1 MKAFIRKLK
10 KRNKVFLLTY
20 LIGLITY
27 LVTSIIM
34 VNNILNLQGI
44 ETTIRIILIILIYFF
59 LFIYFTFGF
68 LSIMDKR
75 NKTFI
80 ILSIITYLTIPVF
93 IFSSIIIDDIV
104 DRINSLNPDYITYKT
119 VYISLK
125 DKKITKDSKIGLIN
139 IKDDIEGYI
148 LPKEY
153 IKKENIKNEIV
164 YYDDYLDMIYDL
176 YDNKIDA
183 LFINDSY
190 VSLYKDEENLE
201 NLETD
206 TVIIDDYK
214 KPLKNTLSK
223 TSKTKPLT
231 EPFSVLLMGV
241 DSTEDGLNANM
252 AYNGDTLMLIT
263 FNPETLNA
271 TVFSI
276 PRDMYVPI
284 ACRNNAKA
292 KINSSAAH
300 GTECVINTVQNF
312 TDVPIDYYVKIN
324 FKGVVD
330 LVNAVGGIT
339 VDVGKDFC
347 EQDSLRRFGNHEIC
361 LKKGVQKLNGEQALA
376 FSRHRHSLARGD
388 IDRIQNQQLVVEA
401 LMKELKNV
409 RSYNEFKKI
418 LDGITKN
425 MLTNMSSEQ
434 IMSFYNI
441 GKDMVKNSLKG
452 NDFIT
457 IDKTYLEYY
466 DLPVYLKGSN
476 TVTSALGYYTGSLD
490 AIKDLMKNNLSTK
503 ELNNYADFNYERGIE
518 YKPIVTGKGITQGK
532 NESTMPRLYGKNL
545 SEAQY
550 ICNQY
555 GLVLQVEYETT
566 GTATPGTILN
576 QNIKYGSFL
585 NKGDILVVSVEQ

>member
-1 MKAFIRKLK
+1 MNAFIRKLK
-10 KRNKVFLLTY
+10 KRNKVFLITY
-20 LIGLITY
+20 LIGFITY

-44 ETTIRIILIILIYFF
+44 ETTIRIMLIILIYFF

-80 ILSIITYLTIPVF
+80 FLSIITYLIIPIF

-104 DRINSLNPDYITYKT
+104 DRINSLNPEYITYKT

-125 DKKITKDSKIGLIN
+125 DTKINKDSKIGMIN
-139 IKDDIEGYI
+139 IEDDIEGFI

-183 LFINDSY
+183 LFITYNY
-190 VSLYKDEENLE
+190 VTLYKDEERLE
-201 NLETD
+201 NLATD
-206 TVIIDDYK
+206 TVVIDSYK
-214 KPLKNTLSK
+214 KPLKNKLNNAK
-223 TSKTKPLT
+223 KTKPLT
-231 EPFSVLLMGV
+231 EPFSILLMGV
-241 DSTEDGLNANM
+241 DSTDDGLNANM

-312 TDVPIDYYVKIN
+312 TEVPIDYYVKIN

-376 FSRHRHSLARGD
+376 FSRHRHTLLRGD

-401 LMKELKNV
+401 LIKELKNV

-441 GKDMVKNSLKG
+441 GKDMLKNSLKG

-476 TVTSALGYYTGSLD
+476 TVTSALGYYTESLD

-503 ELNNYADFNYERGIE
+503 ELNNYADFNFEHGVE
-518 YKPIVTGKGITQGK
+518 YKPIITGKGITRGK
-532 NESTMPRLYGKNL
+532 NDSTMPKLIGKTIND
-545 SEAQY
+545 AQY
-550 ICNQY
+550 VANQY
-555 GLVLQVEYETT
+555 GLILNVNYETT
-566 GTATPGTILN
+566 GATPGTIIN
-576 QNIKYGSFL
+576 QSIRYGAFV
-585 NKGDILVVSVEQ
+585 NKGDSLVVTIEQ

>member
-1 MKAFIRKLK
+1 MNAFIRKLK
-10 KRNKVFLLTY
+10 KRNKVFLITY
-20 LIGLITY
+20 LIGFITY

-44 ETTIRIILIILIYFF
+44 ETTIRIMLIILIYFF

-80 ILSIITYLTIPVF
+80 FLSIITYLIIPIF

-104 DRINSLNPDYITYKT
+104 DRINSLNPEYITYKT

-125 DKKITKDSKIGLIN
+125 DTKINKDSKIGMIN
-139 IKDDIEGYI
+139 IEDDIEGFI

-183 LFINDSY
+183 LFITYNY
-190 VSLYKDEENLE
+190 VTLYKDEERLE
-201 NLETD
+201 NLATD
-206 TVIIDDYK
+206 TVVIDSYK
-214 KPLKNTLSK
+214 KPLKNKLNNTK
-223 TSKTKPLT
+223 KTKPLT
-231 EPFSVLLMGV
+231 EPFSILLMGV
-241 DSTEDGLNANM
+241 DSTDDGLNANM

-312 TDVPIDYYVKIN
+312 TEVPIDYYVKIN

-376 FSRHRHSLARGD
+376 FSRHRHTLLRGD

-441 GKDMVKNSLKG
+441 GKDMLKNSLKG

-476 TVTSALGYYTGSLD
+476 TVTSALGYYTESLD

-503 ELNNYADFNYERGIE
+503 ELNNYADFNFEHGVE
-518 YKPIVTGKGITQGK
+518 YKPIITGKGITRGK
-532 NESTMPRLYGKNL
+532 NDSTMPKLIGKTIND
-545 SEAQY
+545 AQY
-550 ICNQY
+550 VANQY
-555 GLVLQVEYETT
+555 GLILNVNYETT
-566 GTATPGTILN
+566 GATPGTIIN
-576 QNIKYGSFL
+576 QSIRYGAFV
-585 NKGDILVVSVEQ
+585 NKGDSLVVTIEQ

>member
-1 MKAFIRKLK
+1 MNAFIRKLK
-10 KRNKVFLLTY
+10 KRNKVFLITY
-20 LIGLITY
+20 LIGFITY

-44 ETTIRIILIILIYFF
+44 ETTIRIMLIILIYFF

-80 ILSIITYLTIPVF
+80 FLSIITYLIIPIF

-104 DRINSLNPDYITYKT
+104 DRINSLNPEYITYKT

-125 DKKITKDSKIGLIN
+125 DTKINKDSKIGMIN
-139 IKDDIEGYI
+139 IEDDIEGFI

-183 LFINDSY
+183 LFITYNY
-190 VSLYKDEENLE
+190 VTLYKDEERLE
-201 NLETD
+201 NLATD
-206 TVIIDDYK
+206 TVVIDSYK
-214 KPLKNTLSK
+214 KPLKNKLNNAK
-223 TSKTKPLT
+223 KTKPLT
-231 EPFSVLLMGV
+231 EPFSILLMGV
-241 DSTEDGLNANM
+241 DSTDDGLNANM

-284 ACRNNAKA
+284 ARRNNAKA

-376 FSRHRHSLARGD
+376 FSRHRHTLLRGD

-441 GKDMVKNSLKG
+441 GKDMLKNSLKG

-476 TVTSALGYYTGSLD
+476 TVTSALGYYTESLD

-503 ELNNYADFNYERGIE
+503 ELNNYADFNFEHGVE
-518 YKPIVTGKGITQGK
+518 YKPIITGKGITRGK
-532 NESTMPRLYGKNL
+532 NDSAMPKLIGKTIND
-545 SEAQY
+545 AQY
-550 ICNQY
+550 VANQY
-555 GLVLQVEYETT
+555 GLILNVNYETT
-566 GTATPGTILN
+566 GATPGTIIN
-576 QNIKYGSFL
+576 QSIRYGSFV
-585 NKGDILVVSVEQ
+585 NKGDSLVVTIEQ

>member
-1 MKAFIRKLK
+1 MNAFIRKLK
-10 KRNKVFLLTY
+10 KRNKVFLITY
-20 LIGLITY
+20 LIGFITY

-44 ETTIRIILIILIYFF
+44 ETTIRIMLIILIYFF

-80 ILSIITYLTIPVF
+80 FLSIITYLIIPIF

-104 DRINSLNPDYITYKT
+104 DRINSLNPEYITYKT

-125 DKKITKDSKIGLIN
+125 DTKINKDSKIGMIN
-139 IKDDIEGYI
+139 IEDDIEGFI

-183 LFINDSY
+183 LFITYNY
-190 VSLYKDEENLE
+190 VTLYKDEERLE
-201 NLETD
+201 NLATD
-206 TVIIDDYK
+206 TVVIDSYK
-214 KPLKNTLSK
+214 KPLKNKLNNAK
-223 TSKTKPLT
+223 KTKPLT
-231 EPFSVLLMGV
+231 EPFSILLMGV
-241 DSTEDGLNANM
+241 DSTDDGLNANM

-284 ACRNNAKA
+284 ARRNNAKA

-376 FSRHRHSLARGD
+376 FSRHRHTLLRGD

-441 GKDMVKNSLKG
+441 GKDMLKNSLKG

-476 TVTSALGYYTGSLD
+476 TVTSALGYYTESLD

-503 ELNNYADFNYERGIE
+503 ELNNYADFNFEHGVE
-518 YKPIVTGKGITQGK
+518 YKPIITGKGITRGK
-532 NESTMPRLYGKNL
+532 NDSTMPKLIGKTIND
-545 SEAQY
+545 AQY
-550 ICNQY
+550 VANQY
-555 GLVLQVEYETT
+555 GLILNVNYETT
-566 GTATPGTILN
+566 GATPGTIIN
-576 QNIKYGSFL
+576 QSIRYGSFV
-585 NKGDILVVSVEQ
+585 NKGDSLVVTIEQ